1 MTNSE
6 KQFHIVALGAS
17 AGGLDAFEK
26 FFSNLS
32 AEPGMAFVLVPHLDP
47 DHASMMPELIQK
59 LTVLPVH
66 QIEDNMVVEPDHIY
80 IVPPNKDLG
89 ILNGELHL
97 MPKISVSGPR
107 MPIDYFFRALA
118 EDAGEYAAGVVFSGM
133 GMDGSLG
140 LRAIKGELGLTMAQ
154 DPKTAK
160 YDSMPKNAI
169 DSAQVD
175 YVLPPEQ
182 MPARLEGYIRHFKKK
197 TPAQK
202 KPAEKTPDDIH
213 KIFFLL
219 SQQTGHNFSA
229 YKKNSIMR
237 RIERRMNVQQIE
249 KLPDYV
255 QHLQT
260 DTQEIHDLFHELLI
274 GVTSFFRDP
283 EAYENLKNHLAEKLR
298 EKSKG
303 YTLRAWV
310 PGCSSGEEAYSVA
323 MILRECI
330 ENMEENFSV
339 QIFATDIDER
349 AVEKAREG
357 RYPPSIEADVG
368 ADRIRK
374 FFVREEN
381 VFRIRPEIRE
391 MIVFA
396 QQDLIKDPPFT
407 KLDLVSCRNLL
418 IYLESTLQKKL
429 VPLFHYSLKPGG
441 ILFLGSSE
449 SVGDFGDLME
459 PLDRKWKIF
468 ERKKGGNQ
476 AHQVLDFPLTP
487 KSLPAEQDTAGPRHP
502 GPPPGAGTGITG
514 IAEKALMADWV
525 PPSAVVDERG
535 EIQYIHGRTGKYL
548 EPAPGRA
555 RFNICEMA
563 REGLKIELPAA
574 LRKAVTKAQPV
585 IRRNLKVKY
594 NGGTD
599 YIDLTIKP
607 LDINQP
613 RQRLLMVSFKET
625 QPPLKTDRKTKQQEE
640 SPAGDQ
646 RVRELEQELEH
657 TRETLQS
664 TIEELET
671 SNEELKS
678 TNEEFQSTNE
688 ELQST
693 NEELETSK
701 EEQQSLNEELAT
713 VNAELQEKID
723 ELTRANNDMKN
734 LLDSVDMP
742 IIFLDNVLR
751 VKRFT
756 SQASRVINL
765 ISSDMGR
772 PVSDISIKLEDIS
785 LKEVAAA
792 VLQDLV
798 YREKKVRATDGR
810 WYSMRVAPY
819 RTQENVIDGVVITFT
834 DITRLQNTRDDSRQN
849 GR

>member
-1 MTNSE
+1 MTNAE
-6 KQFHIVALGAS
+6 KRFHIVALGAS

-32 AEPGMAFVLVPHLDP
+32 SEPGMAFVLVPHLDP

-66 QIEDNMVVEPDHIY
+66 QIKDNMVVEPDHIY
-80 IVPPNKDLG
+80 IVPPDKDLG
-89 ILNGELHL
+89 ILNGELQL

-169 DSAQVD
+169 DTAQVD

-182 MPARLEGYIRHFKKK
+182 MPARLEAYIRHFEKKP
-197 TPAQK
+197 PAQK
-202 KPAEKTPDDIH
+202 KPAEKPPDDIH

-260 DTQEIHDLFHELLI
+260 DTHEIHALFHELLI

-303 YTLRAWV
+303 YTFRAWV

-330 ENMEENFSV
+330 ENMEEHFTV

-357 RYPPSIEADVG
+357 KYPPSIEADVG
-368 ADRIRK
+368 AERIRK
-374 FFVREEN
+374 FFAREEN

-391 MIVFA
+391 MVVFA
-396 QQDLIKDPPFT
+396 KQDLIKDPPFT

-468 ERKKGGNQ
+468 ERKKGGNH

-487 KSLPAEQDTAGPRHP
+487 KTSPAEQDTAGQRHP

-535 EIQYIHGRTGKYL
+535 DIQYIHGRTGKYL

-574 LRKAVTKAQPV
+574 LRKAVSKTQPV
-585 IRRNLKVKY
+585 TRRNLKVKY
-594 NGGTD
+594 NGGTN
-599 YIDLTIKP
+599 YIDLIIKP

-613 RQRLLMVSFKET
+613 RQRLLMVSFEET
-625 QPPLKTDRKTKQQEE
+625 QPPLKADKQTKQQQENPE
-640 SPAGDQ
+640 GDQ
-646 RVRELEQELEH
+646 RVWELEQELEH
-657 TRETLQS
+657 TRENLQS

-701 EEQQSLNEELAT
+701 EEQQSLNEELTT

-723 ELTRANNDMKN
+723 ELSRANNDMKN
-734 LLDSVDMP
+734 LLDSIDMP

-765 ISSDMGR
+765 IASDMGR
-772 PVSDISIKLEDIS
+772 PVSDISIKLEDVS

-798 YREKKVRATDGR
+798 YREKEVRTTDGR

-834 DITRLQNTRDDSRQN
+834 DITRLQNTRAESPQN
-849 GR
+849 GM